1 MVNFREH
8 LGRQISFLK
17 SSCERYD
24 QGHVEEAVRL
34 ALHLRVIL
42 HDTNRCISLLQH
54 LGAKSIFLLSTA
66 KNFDSEPDIPNLRL
80 AKLVVRLPKF
90 SCPCVP
96 LLGDS
101 DRSEFVLLQTWWRK
115 ETIIDLR
122 EGRGCLNRRDLILA
136 AADKDGGAHVDHQLD
151 PIYEKAQM
159 GAGMSVELV
168 YKDNTSMELPF
179 VNIHYASLRQI
190 AYEVLNS
197 PALLTL
203 AENV

>member
-1 MVNFREH
+1 MSAPAFWRAITANPFV
-8 LGRQISFLK
+8 IS
-17 SSCERYD
+17 C
-24 QGHVEEAVRL
+24 GV
-34 ALHLRVIL
+34 
-42 HDTNRCISLLQH
+42 
-54 LGAKSIFLLSTA
+54 
-66 KNFDSEPDIPNLRL
+66 
-80 AKLVVRLPKF
+80 
-90 SCPCVP
+90 
-96 LLGDS
+96 
-101 DRSEFVLLQTWWRK
+101 
-115 ETIIDLR
+115 
-122 EGRGCLNRRDLILA
+122 
-136 AADKDGGAHVDHQLD
+136 VDHQLD